1 MWTPCVRAVVV
12 AGVIACL
19 CFSAGEGLRLTP
31 LPAPPPAEDVASNLQ
46 ADATLSR
53 GASLNR
59 NGPLDM
65 PAQGQAQ
72 KRGKRQTLEC
82 ECPPAGGAREVSF
95 HPLRHSGV
103 ERLVVRASRLSI
115 SQPSGR
121 APPLTS

>member
-1 MWTPCVRAVVV
+1 MWTPCVRAVLVV
-12 AGVIACL
+12 GVIACL

-31 LPAPPPAEDVASNLQ
+31 LPAEDVASNLL
-46 ADATLSR
+46 AEATLSR

-59 NGPLDM
+59 TGPLDM

-82 ECPPAGGAREVSF
+82 ECPPAGGPREISF
-95 HPLRHSGV
+95 QPLRHAGV